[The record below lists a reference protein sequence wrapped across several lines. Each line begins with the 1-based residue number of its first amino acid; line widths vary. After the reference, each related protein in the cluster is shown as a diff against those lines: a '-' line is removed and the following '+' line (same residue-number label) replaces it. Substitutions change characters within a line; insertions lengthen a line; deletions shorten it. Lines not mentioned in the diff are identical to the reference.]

1 MIGEVHAVEEKQL
14 QRAACLARRNA
25 LSPEERA
32 TFSAAICRHL
42 TELPALQTAQ
52 VIFSYM
58 AAGSEADLTTFHRWA
73 LAQGKTLAFPVS
85 WPQGRMEAYVPK
97 DPESWARGRYGI
109 LAPIPERSRRLNPQ
123 ELDAVILPCVGFDA
137 AGRRLG
143 HGGGYYDR
151 YLPQCPRAFR
161 VLVAFEAQRL
171 DAVAVDTHDQRVQAV
186 VTELGAVLTPSGLD
200 THAPDK
206 IY

>member
-1 MIGEVHAVEEKQL
+1 MSGREKEA
-14 QRAACLARRNA
+14 QRALALERRRG
-25 LSPEERA
+25 LSEDVRRA
-32 TFSAAICRHL
+32 HSAAICRHL
-42 TELPALQTAQ
+42 IELPALQTAK

-58 AAGSEADLTTFHRWA
+58 AAGAEADLADFHRWA
-73 LAQGKTLAFPVS
+73 LEAGKTLAFPVS
-85 WPQGRMEAYVPK
+85 YPQGRMEAYVPEG
-97 DPESWARGRYGI
+97 PENWARGRYGI
-109 LAPIPERSRRLNPQ
+109 LAPVPERSRRLDPQ

-151 YLPQCPRAFR
+151 YLPQCPQAFR

-171 DAVAVDTHDQRVQAV
+171 DAVAVDSHDQRAQAL
-186 VTELGAVLTPSGLD
+186 VTELGTVLDPSGLD
-200 THAPDK
+200 TDAPDT

>member
-1 MIGEVHAVEEKQL
+1 MTGEVFAVEEKRD
-14 QRAACLARRNA
+14 QRAACLARRDA
-25 LSPEERA
+25 LSPGERA

-42 TELPALQTAQ
+42 TELPALQAAK

-58 AAGSEADLTTFHRWA
+58 AAGTEADLVAFHRWA

-85 WPQGRMEAYVPK
+85 YPQGRMEAYVPAG
-97 DPESWARGRYGI
+97 PESWARGRYGI
-109 LAPIPERSRRLNPQ
+109 LAPIPERSRRLDPQ
-123 ELDAVILPCVGFDA
+123 ELDAGILPCVAFDA

-151 YLPQCPRAFR
+151 YLPQCPKAVR

-171 DAVAVDTHDQRVQAV
+171 DAVATDPHDQRAQAL
-186 VTELGAVLTPSGLD
+186 VTESGAVLTPSGLD
-200 THAPDK
+200 TDAPDK

>member
-1 MIGEVHAVEEKQL
+1 MTGREKEV
-14 QRAACLARRNA
+14 QRALVLARRRS
-25 LSPEERA
+25 LSKDVRQA
-32 TFSAAICRHL
+32 HSAAICRHL
-42 TELPALQTAQ
+42 TELPALQAAK

-58 AAGSEADLTTFHRWA
+58 AAGAEADLADFHRWA

-85 WPQGRMEAYVPK
+85 YPQGRMEAYVPK
-97 DPESWARGRYGI
+97 GPESWARGNYGI
-109 LAPIPERSRRLNPQ
+109 LAPIPECSRRLDPQ

-151 YLPQCPRAFR
+151 YLPQSPRAFR

-171 DAVAVDTHDQRVQAV
+171 DAVAADPHDQSAQAL
-186 VTELGAVLTPSGLD
+186 VTELG
-200 THAPDK
+200 
-206 IY
+206 IQMI

>member
-1 MIGEVHAVEEKQL
+1 MTGEVYAMEEKQL

-42 TELPALQTAQ
+42 TELSVFQTAQ

-58 AAGSEADLTTFHRWA
+58 AARSEADLAAFHRWA
-73 LAQGKTLAFPVS
+73 REAGKTLAFPVS
-85 WPQGRMEAYVPK
+85 WPQGRMEAYVPA

-109 LAPIPERSRRLNPQ
+109 PAPIPERSRRLDPQ
-123 ELDAVILPCVGFDA
+123 ALDAVILPCVAFDA
-137 AGRRLG
+137 VGRRLG

-161 VLVAFEAQRL
+161 VLAAFEAQRL
-171 DAVAVDTHDQRVQAV
+171 DAVAVDLHDQRAQAV

-200 THAPDK
+200 TDAPDK

>member
-1 MIGEVHAVEEKQL
+1 MTGEVHAVEEKQL
-14 QRAACLARRNA
+14 QRADCLARREA

-42 TELPALQTAQ
+42 AELPALQKAQ
-52 VIFSYM
+52 VIFSYI
-58 AAGSEADLTTFHRWA
+58 AADSEADLAAFHRWA

-85 WPQGRMEAYVPK
+85 YPQGRMEAYVPEG
-97 DPESWARGRYGI
+97 PESWARGRSGI
-109 LAPIPERSRRLNPQ
+109 LAPIPERSTRIEPQ
-123 ELDAVILPCVGFDA
+123 KLDAVILPCVGFDA

-151 YLPQCPRAFR
+151 YLPQCLQALR

-171 DAVAVDTHDQRVQAV
+171 DAVAVDTHDQSAQAL
-186 VTELGAVLTPSGLD
+186 VTESGAVLL
-200 THAPDK
+200 
-206 IY
+206 

>member
-1 MIGEVHAVEEKQL
+1 MTGREKEA
-14 QRAACLARRNA
+14 QRALALTRRRS
-25 LSPEERA
+25 LSEDVRKA
-32 TFSAAICRHL
+32 FSAAICRHL
-42 TELPALQTAQ
+42 TELPAIQMAQ

-58 AAGSEADLTTFHRWA
+58 AAGSEADLADFHHWA
-73 LAQGKTLAFPVS
+73 TQAGKTLAFPVS

-97 DPESWARGRYGI
+97 DPESWARGKYGI
-109 LAPIPERSRRLNPQ
+109 LAPIPEYSRRLDPQ
-123 ELDAVILPCVGFDA
+123 ELDTVILPCVGFDA

-171 DAVAVDTHDQRVQAV
+171 DDVAVDAHDQSAQAL
-186 VTELGAVLTPSGLD
+186 VTELG
-200 THAPDK
+200 
-206 IY
+206 IQMI